1 MLLHHLASLPSPG
14 QVEPP
19 EHERYRSDLPLPQVF
34 VQLDQD
40 PQVDQLASAVNKPF
54 DQKTHRVCDN
64 YNITT
69 HPPGQALLLH
79 SLSSTL
85 TPEQVVARPP
95 MQERLLLDLPPPQL
109 LLQPFQDPQLDQL
122 ASAATR
128 RIRKD
133 LYVISLS
140 NETHLDMCCCYTALS
155 EFHLPSNQS
164 HQRMSAAFQISL
176 RHSSLCKYSRIP
188 NLTR

>member
-1 MLLHHLASLPSPG
+1 MCH
-14 QVEPP
+14 
-19 EHERYRSDLPLPQVF
+19 
-34 VQLDQD
+34 
-40 PQVDQLASAVNKPF
+40 N
-54 DQKTHRVCDN
+54 C
-64 YNITT
+64 NITT
-69 HPPGQALLLH
+69 HKPGQALLLH

-85 TPEQVVARPP
+85 TPEQLVTRPP
-95 MQERLLLDLPPPQL
+95 MHERLLLDLPPPQL

-128 RIRKD
+128 KEYGKT

-176 RHSSLCKYSRIP
+176 RHSSLCKYSTVP